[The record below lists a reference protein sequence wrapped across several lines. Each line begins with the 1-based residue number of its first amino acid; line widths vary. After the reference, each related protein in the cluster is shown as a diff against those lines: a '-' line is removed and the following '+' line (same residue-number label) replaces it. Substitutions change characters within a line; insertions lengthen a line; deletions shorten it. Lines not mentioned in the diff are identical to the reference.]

1 MTASA
6 RFTLSRIC
14 AGTQPVRAP
23 HCTPP
28 RSVRVMGVVLAGC
41 VGLGACGSA
50 TKSDAPASAPAGVQR
65 DTALL
70 RAEGVSSSGVAT
82 QPARRMAWRESWQL
96 PARLVLDPTTTQA
109 LGSIVEGRITQV
121 RVQAGDRVSRGQ
133 VLVTIHSHELTSA
146 HNELQQAIAGKSEAE
161 NSAQLTATALARA
174 ERLYVAQAGSLADL
188 ERARAARTAAEA
200 GQRRANAEY
209 VRAAEIVAHLRPPGA
224 VQRGVDPEDVL
235 VRAPFDGVVV
245 ARDAEPGAVVTP
257 GASLVTVSR
266 TGQVLLAMHVPE
278 AALGAARVGSE
289 VQFTVPAFPG
299 RAFAA
304 RVTRV
309 SPALDSLT
317 RTAEVFAAV
326 DNRRGE
332 LRSAMSADATIF
344 GLERDS
350 VTAVPIGAIQD
361 FEGDTVVVTGTPR
374 GGGLLLEA
382 VRVRVGRRAA
392 GVAEVVSGLP
402 AGAPVVITSAA
413 LAKSEIQRQRD
424 ARSGAA
430 EGDHE

>member
-1 MTASA
+1 M
-6 RFTLSRIC
+6 
-14 AGTQPVRAP
+14 AGLFFPRAP
-23 HCTPP
+23 AARIVASHLLAISTCLSLTACGGEPKPSAAAGAVAVTPP
-28 RSVRVMGVVLAGC
+28 R
-41 VGLGACGSA
+41 
-50 TKSDAPASAPAGVQR
+50 
-65 DTALL
+65 DTAFLS
-70 RAEGVSSSGVAT
+70 AEAIASSGVVTKAA
-82 QPARRMAWRESWQL
+82 ARIAWRESWQL
-96 PARLVLDPTTTQA
+96 PARLVLDPTSTQA

-121 RVQAGDRVSRGQ
+121 RVQAGDRVRRGQ

-146 HNELQQAIAGKSEAE
+146 HNEQQQALAGKAEAE
-161 NSAQLTATALARA
+161 NTAQLAATAAARA
-174 ERLYVAQAGSLADL
+174 ERLYAAQAGSLADL

-224 VQRGVDPEDVL
+224 IQTGVDPEDVL
-235 VRAPFDGVVV
+235 VRAPFDGVIV

-289 VQFTVPAFPG
+289 VQFSVPAFPG
-299 RAFAA
+299 RAFTA

-309 SPALDSLT
+309 SPTLDSLT

-332 LRSAMSADATIF
+332 LRSAMSAAADVF
-344 GLERDS
+344 GLARDS
-350 VTAVPIGAIQD
+350 VLAVPIGAIQD
-361 FEGDTVVVTGTPR
+361 FEGDTVVVTGVRR
-374 GGGLLLEA
+374 GSGLLLEA

-392 GVAEVVSGLP
+392 GMAEVTTGLT
-402 AGAPVVITSAA
+402 AGASVVTGSAA
-413 LAKSEIQRQRD
+413 VAKSEILRQRD
-424 ARSGAA
+424 ARAAAA
-430 EGDHE
+430 EGAPE

>member
-1 MTASA
+1 MIMSGLHGTPFRFPLVACVILTACGA
-6 RFTLSRIC
+6 D
-14 AGTQPVRAP
+14 
-23 HCTPP
+23 TPP
-28 RSVRVMGVVLAGC
+28 PAAAAEM
-41 VGLGACGSA
+41 
-50 TKSDAPASAPAGVQR
+50 APSR
-65 DTALL
+65 DTASLS
-70 RAEGVSSSGVAT
+70 AEGFRNSEVSV
-82 QPARRMAWRESWQL
+82 QPAQRIAWRESWQL
-96 PARLVLDPTTTQA
+96 PARLVLDPLSTQA
-109 LGSIVEGRITQV
+109 LGSIVEGRVTQV
-121 RVQAGDRVSRGQ
+121 RVQPGDRVRRGQ

-146 HNELQQAIAGKSEAE
+146 HNELQQAIAGRSEAD
-161 NSAQLTATALARA
+161 NAAQLAMSAAARA
-174 ERLYVAQAGSLADL
+174 ERLYAAQAGSLADL

-209 VRAAEIVAHLRPPGA
+209 ERASEIVAHLRPPGA

-278 AALGAARVGSE
+278 AALAAARVGSD
-289 VQFTVPAFPG
+289 VQFSVPAYPG
-299 RAFAA
+299 RSFPA
-304 RVTRV
+304 RVSRV

-326 DNRRGE
+326 ENRRGE
-332 LRSAMSADATIF
+332 LQSAMSADATVF
-344 GLERDS
+344 GLPSDS
-350 VTAVPIGAIQD
+350 VTAVPLGAIQE

-392 GVAEVVSGLP
+392 GVAEVISGLP
-402 AGAPVVITSAA
+402 AGASVVIRAA
-413 LAKSEIQRQRD
+413 AVAKAEILRQRD
-424 ARSGAA
+424 ARSGATA
-430 EGDHE
+430 GDHE